1 MSGLRHAIV
10 LGIGLFALAFA
21 GAAQGQDLSAGK
33 SPAQLFQLN
42 CSVCHKSPRGL
53 AAAGEGKGLFSGLE
67 SFLAEHYTADPKSAA
82 IIAAYLKS
90 VGGAAPAA
98 HTKHRRNAAKPHK
111 PAAENS
117 TKTAKKTGDKKAD
130 KSSDKKS
137 ENADKT
143 KGETTAKPEDG
154 KAKAEEP
161 AVAKPKPAAMAADK
175 KKPASPSTQ
184 AKDGKSV
191 AGDKKAD

>member
-1 MSGLRHAIV
+1 MHWRSRVRRRVRICRPARARRSSFSSIAPYATSRRADWPLPARARACFRGSRASW
-10 LGIGLFALAFA
+10 
-21 GAAQGQDLSAGK
+21 LSTT
-33 SPAQLFQLN
+33 
-42 CSVCHKSPRGL
+42 RR
-53 AAAGEGKGLFSGLE
+53 
-67 SFLAEHYTADPKSAA
+67 TPKSAA